1 MPHTWSL
8 EIVAAFSAHK
18 CHIVV
23 KKKQQEKYREQ
34 VSKCG
39 GHQVCLVV
47 GRVTEQ

>member
-1 MPHTWSL
+1 MSHTCSL

-23 KKKQQEKYREQ
+23 KKKQEKYREW